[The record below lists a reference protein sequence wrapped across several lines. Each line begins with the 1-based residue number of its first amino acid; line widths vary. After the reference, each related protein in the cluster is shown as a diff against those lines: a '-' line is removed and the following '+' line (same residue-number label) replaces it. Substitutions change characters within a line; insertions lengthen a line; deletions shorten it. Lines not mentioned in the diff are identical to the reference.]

1 MQGTTREEGKEMTE
15 HRLLKL
21 ARRHLEAEYSGSVDA
36 TLDTL
41 ADDIVYEHP
50 FYQHM
55 VSGKD
60 KMRGYYLRR
69 WAEAPLVRAETKRY
83 WICGDDTII
92 MENGPF
98 SDGPDRETTL
108 IILTFRGDELVREL
122 SYSPANLESH
132 RG

>member
-1 MQGTTREEGKEMTE
+1 MTE

-60 KMRGYYLRR
+60 KMR
-69 WAEAPLVRAETKRY
+69 
-83 WICGDDTII
+83 
-92 MENGPF
+92 
-98 SDGPDRETTL
+98 
-108 IILTFRGDELVREL
+108 
-122 SYSPANLESH
+122 SY
-132 RG
+132 